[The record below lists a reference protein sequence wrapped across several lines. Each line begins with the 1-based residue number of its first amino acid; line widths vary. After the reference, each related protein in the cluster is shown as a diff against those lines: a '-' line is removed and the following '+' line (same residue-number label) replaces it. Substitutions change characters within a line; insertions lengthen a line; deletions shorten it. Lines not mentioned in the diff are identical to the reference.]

1 MQQSSI
7 LQAACHLCVF
17 LASISLTATS
27 AAYEACWMVPR
38 GIGNLN
44 HSADDILLK
53 SGGSMQEEAV
63 AVSQQREQL
72 VLAEKLFG
80 MDITSYPDLIQVCD
94 LRLLEVHVGR
104 SARSAALY
112 ILACAAP

>member
-1 MQQSSI
+1 
-7 LQAACHLCVF
+7 
-17 LASISLTATS
+17 
-27 AAYEACWMVPR
+27 MVPR
-38 GIGNLN
+38 GIGNLY

-112 ILACAAP
+112 ILACAAPQWLQ